1 MNLCKAYLRWRHS
14 KGFGVH
20 SPYAYKFVTNVLRLR
35 DYGFYSYHEIDS
47 HLSSKEIHD
56 YRFLKLIRFTI
67 RLVNFLNTR
76 RIITPSFCSRL
87 AEVTA
92 KAADKECI
100 VIRDSDN
107 FIFQKRDLLIISD
120 CGNDTKKS
128 DEGSELTLN
137 LSLAKSAIH
146 SGATVFALCPHR
158 ELRALLATPIP
169 RGLLLNGISKQILIP
184 RPEMSYISYDI
195 RM

>member
-1 MNLCKAYLRWRHS
+1 MSLWNAYLRWRHS

-20 SPYAYKFVTNVLRLR
+20 SPYAYKFVTNVIRLR
-35 DYGFYSYHEIDS
+35 HYGFYSYHEIDS

-76 RIITPSFCSRL
+76 RIITPSPGSRL

-92 KAADKECI
+92 LAVDKEFI
-100 VIRDSDN
+100 VIKDSDN
-107 FIFQKRDLLIISD
+107 FMFQNGDLLIISGCD
-120 CGNDTKKS
+120 QDTKKS
-128 DEGSELTLN
+128 DEGPELQLN

-146 SGATVFALCPHR
+146 SGVTVFALHPQP
-158 ELRALLATPIP
+158 ELRALLAAPIP
-169 RGLLLNGISKQILIP
+169 RGLLLNGGSKQILIP
-184 RPEMSYISYDI
+184 RPEMAYISYDI